1 MGVTSRARA
10 GQPGVAALATRTK
23 YPPAAITSHPELRAL
38 AKLRTPKRIQDYLDT
53 LPINHERRGGT
64 LSSPL
69 GVVRRGTAQCM
80 EGALVAA
87 LALWMQGEPPLVLD
101 LKSSRNDVDHVVT
114 LFRRHGYWGAISKT
128 NHAVLRYREPI
139 FRDVRELATSYFHEY
154 TLPNGRKSLRSYS
167 APFDLRSF
175 PDHWMTSTSPLWDL
189 ETAIDT
195 SRHFNLVNR
204 RQVSRLRV
212 ADDIEIEAGRLT
224 EWR

>member
-1 MGVTSRARA
+1 M
-10 GQPGVAALATRTK
+10 PTRPK
-23 YPPAAITSHPELRAL
+23 RPPEAISSHPELRHL
-38 AKLRTPKRIQDYLDT
+38 ASLDTPRRIQQYLDT

-101 LKSSRNDVDHVVT
+101 LKSSRGDVDHVVA
-114 LFRRHGYWGAISKT
+114 LFRQHGYWGAISKT

-139 FRDVRELATSYFHEY
+139 FRDMRELATSYFHEY
-154 TLPNGRKSLRSYS
+154 TLPNGRKTLRSYS
-167 APFDLRSF
+167 VPFDLRSF
-175 PDHWMTSTSPLWDL
+175 PNRWMTSTEPLWDL
-189 ETAIDT
+189 ETRIDT
-195 SRHFNLVNR
+195 CRHFDLVNR
-204 RQVSRLRV
+204 KQIATLRK
-212 ADDIEIEAGRLT
+212 ADDIEIQAGRLI